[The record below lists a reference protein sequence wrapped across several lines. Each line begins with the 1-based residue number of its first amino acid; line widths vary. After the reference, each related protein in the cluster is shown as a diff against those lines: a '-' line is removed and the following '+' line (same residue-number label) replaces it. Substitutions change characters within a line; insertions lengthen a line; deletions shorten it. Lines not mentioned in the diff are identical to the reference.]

1 VVEANETVILLAE
14 DDVLVRNLVQSM
26 LSKEGYS
33 VLAAKDGQEAD
44 EICER
49 FAGPIH
55 SLLTDVN
62 MPRMTGPEL
71 AEKVRA
77 HRPGAKIMIMS
88 GQTTTAILEENMP
101 HGFLRKPFIPPAL
114 LQCVQRVL
122 TSSFSGICHE
132 SDVLN
137 WPVPSD

>member
-1 VVEANETVILLAE
+1 MEANETVILLAE
-14 DDVLVRNLVQSM
+14 DDVLVRNFVQSM
-26 LSKEGYS
+26 LSKEGYN

-55 SLLTDVN
+55 LLLTDVN

-77 HRPGAKIMIMS
+77 RRARGGVKI
-88 GQTTTAILEENMP
+88 
-101 HGFLRKPFIPPAL
+101 F
-114 LQCVQRVL
+114 V
-122 TSSFSGICHE
+122 
-132 SDVLN
+132 
-137 WPVPSD
+137 